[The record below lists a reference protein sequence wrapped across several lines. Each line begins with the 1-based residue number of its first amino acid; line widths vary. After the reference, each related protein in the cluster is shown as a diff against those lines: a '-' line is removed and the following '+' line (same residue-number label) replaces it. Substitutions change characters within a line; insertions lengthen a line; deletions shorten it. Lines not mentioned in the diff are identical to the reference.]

1 MLPNSGPEVSDSLVP
16 IPLAHRRA
24 PPVTNGQED
33 GSLGPSLMR
42 WLDDGGS
49 VSTDTAD
56 AATLEQQPA
65 AGAEALPPHRYRCSC
80 GRLFQVYGLGRH
92 RRYYQPDDGQWRRPV
107 VARTCT
113 SCQRQLP
120 A

>member
-1 MLPNSGPEVSDSLVP
+1 MLPNSGPEVSDSPVP

-24 PPVTNGQED
+24 PPVTNGH
-33 GSLGPSLMR
+33 
-42 WLDDGGS
+42 GGS
-49 VSTDTAD
+49 VSTDTA
-56 AATLEQQPA
+56 TLEQRPA